1 MKRNRNVLKLLLKTV
16 HLQKEWAEA
25 KKELQEEHDNVR
37 KLMLDRDQTLKNSM
51 KQVEEMGKEL
61 ASALHA
67 VAAAETRAAVAEVL
81 QHFLSVLYFLYEVLC
96 SEMKFTSNF
105 LTVLQAKL
113 SDLEKRTRSSDS
125 KVHYVPAPAEHY
137 HDWLTRIMPDLL
149 FI

>member
-1 MKRNRNVLKLLLKTV
+1 MKHNRNFLKLLLKTV

-81 QHFLSVLYFLYEVLC
+81 
-96 SEMKFTSNF
+96 
-105 LTVLQAKL
+105 
-113 SDLEKRTRSSDS
+113 
-125 KVHYVPAPAEHY
+125 
-137 HDWLTRIMPDLL
+137 
-149 FI
+149 